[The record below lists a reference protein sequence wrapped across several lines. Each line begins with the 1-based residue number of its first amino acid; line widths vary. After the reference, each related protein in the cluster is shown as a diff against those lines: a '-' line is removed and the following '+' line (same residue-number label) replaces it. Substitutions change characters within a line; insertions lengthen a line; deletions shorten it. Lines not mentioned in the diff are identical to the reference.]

1 MISRASHGIYLLS
14 LALKLFFAALEVLCG
29 LAIYFVPLEQI
40 HSLTH
45 WILELRIFADPGDR
59 KTELMQHLISGLP
72 LDARLFVCIYLL
84 LHGGLKIAI
93 VAGLLSG
100 KPLAYPLG
108 LLGLAIFVI
117 YELTEYFLH
126 HHLGI
131 LMIAGFD
138 VFIIM
143 MVAREWREKLKL
155 SH

>member
-1 MISRASHGIYLLS
+1 MISRASHQIYLLS
-14 LALKLFFAALEVLCG
+14 LFLKIFFAVIEVLSG
-29 LAIYFVPLEQI
+29 LAIYFVSLDQI
-40 HSLTH
+40 NSLTH
-45 WILELRIFADPGDR
+45 WILKLRIFADPSDR
-59 KTELMQHLISGLP
+59 KTEFVQYLIAGLP
-72 LDARLFVCIYLL
+72 LDARSFVAIYLL

-93 VAGLLSG
+93 VAGLLSA

-108 LLGLAIFVI
+108 LLGLAVFVI
-117 YELTEYFLH
+117 YEVTEYFLH
-126 HHLGI
+126 HHFGI